1 MKHFLGKALCVLLT
15 LTMLSGLCV
24 TAFAGNAQEGV
35 LTACGGDC
43 AYCPS
48 VVIPGVFQSQTRM
61 YDEDGN
67 VVTDKDGDP
76 LTQLFINVTTK
87 DIVRYVAQA
96 IVPLTLSLA
105 LQADL
110 GLSET
115 VAHIVTD
122 VLSNNAKDNEGNH
135 IKNVDVIRYP
145 MSVARCTQE
154 GKDYIYRTI
163 PLENYSEIAGED
175 HLYFFTYDSFASV
188 SELADE
194 LFAFM
199 QNVKKETGH
208 DKINLVPISQG
219 ASIANE
225 LLERYRDEL
234 ARDLN
239 RLIYIVPAADGSRLI
254 GNIFSGSLTT
264 RDTDLY
270 RDMFPGLFPGAD
282 EKATAYGLNLAV
294 RLLPKTTLHNIINRT
309 VDELRNSILVN
320 ATCMWALTPSSEY
333 DTLYARYMT
342 DGTREKLR
350 EEVEYFHTA
359 QLNAKKNILYL
370 QDKGVEVFD
379 LCNYDHYLYPIIDGW
394 ETCNADGIIQLDSTS
409 FGATSCAI
417 HETLPADYVQKNTY
431 CTCGGNHISPD
442 RKVDASSGALCETTF
457 YFDEGDH
464 ERTGGND
471 VIIGL
476 AVELLTD
483 SNFKS
488 VHSYP
493 DRYPQFNTARA
504 TKGLRG
510 TLDWARKIDA
520 AALSDEDAAE
530 LAAAIKEC
538 DDMLAETIVDLD
550 KTNHAEQRLDAILV
564 KIGRKDA
571 PKEMTAAQKTLGDLM
586 EKMSA
591 WAYKTIGP
599 RGFSDA
605 LLFRGK

>member
-1 MKHFLGKALCVLLT
+1 MKRFLCTTLCILLT
-15 LTMLSGLCV
+15 LAMLCGACG
-24 TAFAGNAQEGV
+24 TAFAADAKDGA

-61 YDEDGN
+61 YDENGA
-67 VVTDKDGDP
+67 VVLDKDGDP
-76 LTQLFINVTTK
+76 LTQLFVDISTK
-87 DIVRYVAQA
+87 DILRYAAKA
-96 IVPLTLSLA
+96 ILPLTLSLV
-105 LQADL
+105 LQADV
-110 GLSET
+110 GLSKT

-122 VLSNNAKDNEGNH
+122 VLGNNAKDNEGRH
-135 IKNVDVIRYP
+135 IKNIDVIRYP

-154 GKDYIYRTI
+154 GKDFIYRTI
-163 PLENYSEIAGED
+163 PLEKYSEIAGED

-194 LFAFM
+194 LFAFI

-219 ASIANE
+219 GSIANE

-239 RLIYIVPAADGSRLI
+239 RLIYIVPAADGSYLI
-254 GNIFSGSLTT
+254 GKIFSGSLTT

-270 RDMFPGLFPGAD
+270 RNMFPGLLKGED
-282 EKATAYGLNLAV
+282 EKATAYGLNLAI
-294 RLLPKTTLHNIINRT
+294 RLLPKTTVHNIINRT
-309 VDELRNSILVN
+309 VDELRSSILVN

-350 EEVEYFHTA
+350 EEVEYFHRA
-359 QLNAKKNILYL
+359 QLNAIQNILYL
-370 QDKGVEVFD
+370 QENGVEVFD
-379 LCNYDHYLYPIIDGW
+379 LCNYDYYFYPIIDGW
-394 ETCNADGIIQLDSTS
+394 ETYNADGIIQLDSTS
-409 FGATSCAI
+409 FGATSCPI
-417 HETLPADYVQKNTY
+417 HETLPADYAQKNTY
-431 CTCGGNHISPD
+431 CTCGGSHISPD
-442 RKVDASSGALCETTF
+442 RKVDASTGALCETTF

-476 AVELLTD
+476 AVALLTD
-483 SNFKS
+483 PDFKD

-510 TLDWARKIDA
+510 TLAWARKIDPA
-520 AALSDEDAAE
+520 TLSAEDAAE
-530 LAAAIKEC
+530 LTAAVREC
-538 DDMLAETIVDLD
+538 NDMLAETVVDLQ
-550 KTNHAEQRLDAILV
+550 KTQHAEQRLDATLI
-564 KIGRKDA
+564 KIGKKDA
-571 PKEMTAAQKTLGDLM
+571 PKEMTASQKKLGDLM
-586 EKMSA
+586 QKLSN
-591 WAYKTIGP
+591 WAYQTIGA

-605 LLFRGK
+605 LLFRSK